1 MTMEQVRERA
11 EISAEQ
17 AADLSALQAAAAVQ
31 TLPEQ
36 QAEQAAQVQQAQAGD
51 SLAGEFGAVASILL
65 AVLKVPYPSL
75 APIWTDEAIA
85 ATSTAA
91 AAVCVKRGWLA
102 DGFMAGYGEEAALL
116 CVAAPLVMAS
126 AGAIKADTAKRKP
139 EQPAPVA
146 VAGPVLV
153 PEQPA
158 AATVTIGTV
167 QP

>member
-36 QAEQAAQVQQAQAGD
+36 QAAQVQQAQAGD

-85 ATSTAA
+85 ATSNAA

-139 EQPAPVA
+139 EQPEQPAPVA